1 MNNRLHYLIIC
12 TYNEGQLMHIL
23 LVIHMR
29 HSYNTQPH
37 HAVNRMHEGY
47 EALLAILRLPD
58 LFPQGNTT

>member
-1 MNNRLHYLIIC
+1 
-12 TYNEGQLMHIL
+12 MHIL